1 MVAAKHHRVLMRHL
15 GVDRDEFAT
24 FYATHKDRCLRAA
37 RAGGMGPDRAEDAVA
52 VAFARA
58 WAR

>member
-1 MVAAKHHRVLMRHL
+1 VRHL